1 MTIMGMMHLG
11 GTDFQMTPKHAAK
24 YKVLK
29 ETRRPGLL
37 KMAKKMK
44 LKVKSDTDPASHADL
59 LEAIAK
65 KKGLFHA

>member
-1 MTIMGMMHLG
+1 MTIMGMIHLG
-11 GTDFQMTPKHAAK
+11 GTDFQMTPKHAAE
-24 YKVLK
+24 YKVLN

-44 LKVKSDTDPASHADL
+44 LKVKGHPASHRDL

-65 KKGLFHA
+65 KKGLFNA